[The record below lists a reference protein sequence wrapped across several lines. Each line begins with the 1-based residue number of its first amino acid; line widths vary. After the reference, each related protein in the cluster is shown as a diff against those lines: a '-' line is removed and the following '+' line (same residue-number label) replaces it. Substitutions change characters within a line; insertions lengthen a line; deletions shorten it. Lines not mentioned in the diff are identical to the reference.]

1 MGNAKDQL
9 YQEREKRVSDTIAL
23 KKPDRIPISV
33 TFGFFPARYCGYTM
47 ADMMYD
53 PDKLWEANL
62 KTILDFQPDQAWNP
76 FGNFKGALLDILD
89 FKQFQWPGRQ
99 LDVNVPFQFVESEY
113 MKADEYDH
121 FLSDMTDF
129 MLRRYWPRICG
140 SLKGFEKLSPLRN
153 MITNYMG
160 LGTFVPFTMPEVQ
173 EALEAMK
180 KAGEEV
186 VRIGSYST
194 RFSAKLKE
202 EGFPLPSGSGTQ
214 APFDT
219 LGDFFRGTKGLMLDM
234 YRQPEMVLKA
244 CDHLLPMMAE
254 TAIKGAKASS
264 NPRVSIPLH
273 KGIDGFMSLDQFKR
287 FYWPTLRDLMMTLI
301 NEGLTPVPFWE
312 GDCLSRLEI
321 IKDIPPAK
329 AMYAFEA
336 TDLIKAKDVLGD
348 RISIKG
354 GVPVSILATGT
365 PDDVK
370 VYCKNLIDYVGRE
383 GGFLLST
390 SSSVEDAKTENIRA
404 MFDFTRE
411 YGSKL

>member
-1 MGNAKDQL
+1 MSIAKNQL
-9 YQEREKRVSDTIAL
+9 YLEREKRVTDTITL
-23 KKPDRIPISV
+23 RKPDQIPISV

-62 KTILDFQPDQAWNP
+62 KTILDFQPDLGFNP
-76 FGNFKGALLDILD
+76 FANFKGALLDILD

-99 LDVNVPFQFVESEY
+99 LDVNVPFQFVEDEY
-113 MKADEYDH
+113 MKADEYEH

-129 MLRRYWPRICG
+129 MMRKYWPRICG

-153 MITNYMG
+153 MITNFMG
-160 LGTFVPFTMPEVQ
+160 LGTFVPFTLPEVQ
-173 EALEAMK
+173 AALEAMR

-186 VRIGSYST
+186 LRVGSYSV
-194 RFSAKLKE
+194 RFAEKLKE
-202 EGFPLPSGSGTQ
+202 EGFPLPSGAGTQ
-214 APFDT
+214 TPFDT

-234 YRQPEMVLKA
+234 YRLPNMVLKA

-254 TAIKGAKASS
+254 VAVKGARMSG

-273 KGIDGFMSLDQFKR
+273 KGIDGFMSLDQFKK
-287 FYWPTLRDLMMTLI
+287 FYWPTLRELMMILI

-312 GDCLSRLEI
+312 GDCVSRLEI

-329 AMYAFEA
+329 AMYAFET
-336 TDLIKAKDVLGD
+336 TDLFKAKDVLGD
-348 RISIKG
+348 RICIKG
-354 GVPVSILATGT
+354 GVPISMLATGT
-365 PDDVK
+365 PDDVSAC
-370 VYCKNLIDYVGRE
+370 CKRLIDYVGRD

-390 SSSVEDAKTENIRA
+390 STSVEDAKTENLRA
-404 MFDFTRE
+404 MFDFTRG
-411 YGSKL
+411 YGDSW